1 VKILY
6 EEAKWKSIA
15 SALEKVNEAHKYDN
29 KYEHADVLFK
39 DSKSEIADKDIDRA
53 ISFSPQTYQ
62 PEAKPIREKYKKLYN
77 YAKGI
82 GKIIDEKVDE
92 PFYKSI
98 DEYMQQMADM
108 NVSAYTTANT
118 INVQTGPFFY
128 RHDKKEIKLTDLYE
142 GDTEYS
148 DNLKA
153 EYEAWKLQNPDVK
166 ASQEDYETAALNSGA
181 FEYEGIRAGQEKKEF
196 WFNLIAIGVVVGLTI
211 VCPPAGLVAGAAYTA
226 IDVGGAITG
235 EDLISGRKLSD
246 NERLVR
252 GAFAI
257 VPGAGAAAGKALLK
271 NMPALA
277 NVIKSAYKTVE
288 NAGGSALKSTLE
300 HARNLGKAHGD
311 QLKFTLKHP
320 VLAAVTSKTGQ
331 QTVRQSAKF
340 IDNALRPIEVRAV
353 QTNAGNVVTGVE
365 RGLPSGKLP
374 AKADEYLAVKQAEK
388 DGVLA
393 GKSTGNVHSSEI
405 DEVIKNDYDING
417 NLINRSVVPKGYES
431 VEDFLKAVDDTTI
444 KEYGYDSIEEFK
456 AVVEHVDDFLNAS
469 PKNNI
474 VNKGLAGGKHV
485 KGVDY
490 DVLGFPIFKGVDV
503 KFSLK
508 LNVDLYKAT
517 DETQFKK
524 CTSLLKEAIEQGNIS
539 KDIFTSKQLRDIENG
554 EARIKG
560 LTWHHHQVPG
570 KMQLV
575 VSKTHKVNHLG
586 GNKLW
591 GDGIR

>member
-1 VKILY
+1 MKILY

-15 SALEKVNEAHKYDN
+15 SALEKVNEAYKYDN
-29 KYEHADVLFK
+29 KYEHADDLFK
-39 DSKSEIADKDIDRA
+39 DSKREIADKDIDRA

-62 PEAKPIREKYKKLYN
+62 SEAKSIREKYKKLYN

-98 DEYMQQMADM
+98 DEYMQMMADM

-118 INVQTGPFFY
+118 INVQTGPFFN

-142 GDTEYS
+142 ADTEYS
-148 DNLKA
+148 ENLKA

-196 WFNLIAIGVVVGLTI
+196 WFNLIATGVVVGLTI

-277 NVIKSAYKTVE
+277 NVMKSAYKTVE

-353 QTNAGNVVTGVE
+353 QTNAGNLVTGVE

-374 AKADEYLAVKQAEK
+374 AKADEYLAIKQAEK
-388 DGVLA
+388 DGVMA
-393 GKSTGNVHSSEI
+393 GKGTSKSYGNYSTAI
-405 DEVIKNDYDING
+405 DDKVEVIEKVDLAEWISESFTDCNYRTVITKEKIIFYRTYGGGARATGSFVTTSPAGNRINAKTSTALVPDWKNTREFEAVIE
-417 NLINRSVVPKGYES
+417 VPKGQVLNIGK
-431 VEDFLKAVDDTTI
+431 VEKQYTKSGALLEGNGDQILLPQDWPSEWI
-444 KEYGYDSIEEFK
+444 KETRK
-456 AVVEHVDDFLNAS
+456 
-469 PKNNI
+469 
-474 VNKGLAGGKHV
+474 
-485 KGVDY
+485 
-490 DVLGFPIFKGVDV
+490 
-503 KFSLK
+503 
-508 LNVDLYKAT
+508 
-517 DETQFKK
+517 
-524 CTSLLKEAIEQGNIS
+524 
-539 KDIFTSKQLRDIENG
+539 
-554 EARIKG
+554 
-560 LTWHHHQVPG
+560 VP
-570 KMQLV
+570 
-575 VSKTHKVNHLG
+575 S
-586 GNKLW
+586 
-591 GDGIR
+591 R

>member
-1 VKILY
+1 MKILY
-6 EEAKWKSIA
+6 EEAKWKSVA
-15 SALEKVNEAHKYDN
+15 SALEKVNEAHEYDN
-29 KYEHADVLFK
+29 KYEYADDLFK

-62 PEAKPIREKYKKLYN
+62 PEAKPIREKYKKLYD

-98 DEYMQQMADM
+98 DEYMQKMADM

-142 GDTEYS
+142 ADTEYS

-153 EYEAWKLQNPDVK
+153 EYEAWKLENPDVK

-196 WFNLIAIGVVVGLTI
+196 WFNLIATGVVVGLTI

-226 IDVGGAITG
+226 IDFGGAITG

-252 GAFAI
+252 GVFAI

-277 NVIKSAYKTVE
+277 NVMKSAYKTVE
-288 NAGGSALKSTLE
+288 HAGGSALKSTLE
-300 HARNLGKAHGD
+300 NARNLGKAHGD

-320 VLAAVTSKTGQ
+320 VLAVVTSKTGQ
-331 QTVRQSAKF
+331 QTLRESAKF
-340 IDNALRPIEVRAV
+340 IDNALRPMEVRAV
-353 QTNAGNVVTGVE
+353 QTNAGNLVTGVE

-374 AKADEYLAVKQAEK
+374 AKADEYLAIKQAEK

-393 GKSTGNVHSSEI
+393 GKGTGKVNLKNI
-405 DEVIKNDYDING
+405 DEFING
-417 NLINRSVVPKGYES
+417 TKS
-431 VEDFLKAVDDTTI
+431 FDD
-444 KEYGYDSIEEFK
+444 
-456 AVVEHVDDFLNAS
+456 VVDDFVRLYSEKIQTNKTWSWNKSLHGGEYLSARQKKLIKEKAIADGLI
-469 PKNNI
+469 PN
-474 VNKGLAGGKHV
+474 VNVIKAEGMR
-485 KGVDY
+485 Y
-490 DVLGFPIFKGVDV
+490 GFADFKGAGLVVETKDLPEGLW
-503 KFSLK
+503 LK
-508 LNVDLYKAT
+508 SDEAQFEWLDNVIGGRP
-517 DETQFKK
+517 E
-524 CTSLLKEAIEQGNIS
+524 GM
-539 KDIFTSKQLRDIENG
+539 
-554 EARIKG
+554 
-560 LTWHHHQVPG
+560 TWHHTEVPG
-570 KMQLV
+570 KMELV
-575 VSKTHKVNHLG
+575 PFGIHNITIHNG
-586 GNKLW
+586 GRSTGMW
-591 GDGIR
+591 ADAPR

>member
-29 KYEHADVLFK
+29 KYEHADDLFK

-62 PEAKPIREKYKKLYN
+62 PEAKPIREKYKKLYD

-98 DEYMQQMADM
+98 DEYMQKMADM

-118 INVQTGPFFY
+118 INVQTGPFFN

-142 GDTEYS
+142 ADTEYS

-181 FEYEGIRAGQEKKEF
+181 FEYEGIRTGQEKKEF
-196 WFNLIAIGVVVGLTI
+196 WFNLIATGVVVGLTI

-277 NVIKSAYKTVE
+277 NVMKSAYKTVE

-320 VLAAVTSKTGQ
+320 VLAAVTSKAGQ

-353 QTNAGNVVTGVE
+353 QTTAGKIVTGVE

-374 AKADEYLAVKQAEK
+374 AKADEYLATKQAEK

-393 GKSTGNVHSSEI
+393 GKGTSEKVK
-405 DEVIKNDYDING
+405 EKGDINDPIRTYRG
-417 NLINRSVVPKGYES
+417 ADLSKLEAKYTADPRLTVEMPYVGKGQKNTNSEGWLRDKDFYWKEMLEKYPEAFNRSNRQK
-431 VEDFLKAVDDTTI
+431 
-444 KEYGYDSIEEFK
+444 IE
-456 AVVEHVDDFLNAS
+456 
-469 PKNNI
+469 
-474 VNKGLAGGKHV
+474 
-485 KGVDY
+485 
-490 DVLGFPIFKGVDV
+490 LGFAPTNNPTFRKHFPQYD
-503 KFSLK
+503 
-508 LNVDLYKAT
+508 
-517 DETQFKK
+517 
-524 CTSLLKEAIEQGNIS
+524 LKELYNDTLI
-539 KDIFTSKQLRDIENG
+539 
-554 EARIKG
+554 
-560 LTWHHHQVPG
+560 HHHIGGGGQAVAVP
-570 KMQLV
+570 
-575 VSKTHKVNHLG
+575 SKLHPGLG
-586 GNKLW
+586 GIHNAEKSAGVW
-591 GDGIR
+591 GNDQKYAELLEKFLEK

>member
-1 VKILY
+1 MKILY

-29 KYEHADVLFK
+29 KYEHADDLFK

-62 PEAKPIREKYKKLYN
+62 PEAKPIREKYKKLYD

-98 DEYMQQMADM
+98 DEYMQKMADM

-118 INVQTGPFFY
+118 INVQTGPFFN

-142 GDTEYS
+142 ADTEYS

-181 FEYEGIRAGQEKKEF
+181 FEYEGIRTGQEKKEF
-196 WFNLIAIGVVVGLTI
+196 WFNLIATGVVVGLTI

-277 NVIKSAYKTVE
+277 NVMKSAYKTVE

-320 VLAAVTSKTGQ
+320 VLAAVTSKAGQ

-353 QTNAGNVVTGVE
+353 QTTAGKIVTGVE

-374 AKADEYLAVKQAEK
+374 AKADEYLATKQAEK

-393 GKSTGNVHSSEI
+393 GKGTSEKVK
-405 DEVIKNDYDING
+405 EKGDINDPIRTYRG
-417 NLINRSVVPKGYES
+417 ADLSKLEAKYTADPRLTVEMPYVGKGQKNTNSEGWLRDKDFYWKEMLEKYPEAFNRSNRQK
-431 VEDFLKAVDDTTI
+431 
-444 KEYGYDSIEEFK
+444 IE
-456 AVVEHVDDFLNAS
+456 
-469 PKNNI
+469 
-474 VNKGLAGGKHV
+474 
-485 KGVDY
+485 
-490 DVLGFPIFKGVDV
+490 LGFAPTNNPTFRKHFPQYD
-503 KFSLK
+503 
-508 LNVDLYKAT
+508 
-517 DETQFKK
+517 
-524 CTSLLKEAIEQGNIS
+524 LKELYNDTLI
-539 KDIFTSKQLRDIENG
+539 
-554 EARIKG
+554 
-560 LTWHHHQVPG
+560 HHHIGGGGQAVAVP
-570 KMQLV
+570 
-575 VSKTHKVNHLG
+575 SKLHPGLG
-586 GNKLW
+586 GIHNAEKSAGVW
-591 GDGIR
+591 GNDQKYAELLEKFLEK

>member
-6 EEAKWKSIA
+6 EESKWKSIA

-29 KYEHADVLFK
+29 KYEHADDLFK

-62 PEAKPIREKYKKLYN
+62 PEAKPIREKYKKLYD

-118 INVQTGPFFY
+118 INVQTGPFFN

-142 GDTEYS
+142 ADTEYS
-148 DNLKA
+148 DHLKA
-153 EYEAWKLQNPDVK
+153 EYKAWKLQNPDVK

-196 WFNLIAIGVVVGLTI
+196 WFNLIATGVVVGLTI

-246 NERLVR
+246 NERLIR

-257 VPGAGAAAGKALLK
+257 VPGAGAVAGKALLK

-277 NVIKSAYKTVE
+277 NVMKSAYKTVE

-374 AKADEYLAVKQAEK
+374 AKADEYLAIKQAEK

-393 GKSTGNVHSSEI
+393 GKGAGRDISKIEI
-405 DEVIKNDYDING
+405 GRADLDI
-417 NLINRSVVPKGYES
+417 LRK
-431 VEDFLKAVDDTTI
+431 
-444 KEYGYDSIEEFK
+444 
-456 AVVEHVDDFLNAS
+456 
-469 PKNNI
+469 
-474 VNKGLAGGKHV
+474 
-485 KGVDY
+485 
-490 DVLGFPIFKGVDV
+490 
-503 KFSLK
+503 K
-508 LNVDLYKAT
+508 LNVPETHTIAVGKTDISELKGKLFEGSSIKVRREAGLPDLDVIMPNRDIRAPYDGSNPRHIQFMKHAEEGVINEFDIEIKKLGIDPNKVEGT
-517 DETQFKK
+517 LAIHQSNPRGVCSICTQGMTNPK
-524 CTSLLKEAIEQGNIS
+524 KEAG
-539 KDIFTSKQLRDIENG
+539 IF
-554 EARIKG
+554 
-560 LTWHHHQVPG
+560 
-570 KMQLV
+570 MQLTKKYPNLTIEV
-575 VSKTHKVNHLG
+575 TTEVKE
-586 GNKLW
+586 
-591 GDGIR
+591 GIRVSGKESFILKNGKLIN

>member
-1 VKILY
+1 MKILY

-29 KYEHADVLFK
+29 KYEHADDLFK

-62 PEAKPIREKYKKLYN
+62 PEAKPIREKYKKLYD

-98 DEYMQQMADM
+98 DEYMQKMADM

-118 INVQTGPFFY
+118 INVQTGPFFN

-142 GDTEYS
+142 ADTEYS

-181 FEYEGIRAGQEKKEF
+181 FEYEGIRTGQEKKEF
-196 WFNLIAIGVVVGLTI
+196 WFNLIATGVVVGLTI

-277 NVIKSAYKTVE
+277 NVMKSAYKTVE

-374 AKADEYLAVKQAEK
+374 AKADEYLAIKQAEK

-393 GKSTGNVHSSEI
+393 GKGTGKGNAVLNEEKTLVETGKHFTNGRKNKLKPNIRYKTGEYDYFYETDNLGRIEKFETDKLQLTVRDERLSHSKNTPGKVKGQDHAGHLAGDRFGGSPKI
-405 DEVIKNDYDING
+405 DNLVSQLSDVNLKQYKKIENEWAAALKETPPKEVTVDVEVIYSGKDMRPEKFSVKYTIDG
-417 NLINRSVVPKGYES
+417 EAFSETLIN
-431 VEDFLKAVDDTTI
+431 
-444 KEYGYDSIEEFK
+444 
-456 AVVEHVDDFLNAS
+456 
-469 PKNNI
+469 
-474 VNKGLAGGKHV
+474 
-485 KGVDY
+485 
-490 DVLGFPIFKGVDV
+490 
-503 KFSLK
+503 
-508 LNVDLYKAT
+508 
-517 DETQFKK
+517 
-524 CTSLLKEAIEQGNIS
+524 
-539 KDIFTSKQLRDIENG
+539 
-554 EARIKG
+554 
-560 LTWHHHQVPG
+560 
-570 KMQLV
+570 
-575 VSKTHKVNHLG
+575 
-586 GNKLW
+586 
-591 GDGIR
+591 

>member
-1 VKILY
+1 MKILY

-15 SALEKVNEAHKYDN
+15 SALEKVNEAHEYDN
-29 KYEHADVLFK
+29 KYEYADDLFK

-53 ISFSPQTYQ
+53 ISFSPQTYH
-62 PEAKPIREKYKKLYN
+62 PEAKPIREKYKKLYD

-98 DEYMQQMADM
+98 NEYIQKMADM
-108 NVSAYTTANT
+108 NATAYTTANT

-142 GDTEYS
+142 TDTEYS

-166 ASQEDYETAALNSGA
+166 ASQDDYETATLNSGA

-196 WFNLIAIGVVVGLTI
+196 WFNLIATGVVVGLTI

-226 IDVGGAITG
+226 IDVGGAIRG

-277 NVIKSAYKTVE
+277 NVMKSAYKTVE
-288 NAGGSALKSTLE
+288 NGGGSALKSTLE

-331 QTVRQSAKF
+331 QTVRESAKF

-353 QTNAGNVVTGVE
+353 QTTAGNVVTGVE

-374 AKADEYLAVKQAEK
+374 AKADEYLAIKQVEK
-388 DGVLA
+388 DGVLS
-393 GKSTGNVHSSEI
+393 GKGVDNKNTKDITKLTADDIPTAKSGTFNKFFNSLTSREL
-405 DEVIKNDYDING
+405 DELWKDKKIRKKIERQLREPGGLHEWHLVSRAPQFKYWNIGAEEIKNLRTAISDVKFINPNGIHGGLGSTKAHNELLAIIDTSSDYNTFV
-417 NLINRSVVPKGYES
+417 RR
-431 VEDFLKAVDDTTI
+431 
-444 KEYGYDSIEEFK
+444 
-456 AVVEHVDDFLNAS
+456 LNNWA
-469 PKNNI
+469 NYR
-474 VNKGLAGGKHV
+474 LAGG
-485 KGVDY
+485 DS
-490 DVLGFPIFKGVDV
+490 
-503 KFSLK
+503 SLPQG
-508 LNVDLYKAT
+508 LR
-517 DETQFKK
+517 
-524 CTSLLKEAIEQGNIS
+524 LK
-539 KDIFTSKQLRDIENG
+539 
-554 EARIKG
+554 
-560 LTWHHHQVPG
+560 
-570 KMQLV
+570 
-575 VSKTHKVNHLG
+575 
-586 GNKLW
+586 
-591 GDGIR
+591 

>member
-1 VKILY
+1 MKIHY

-29 KYEHADVLFK
+29 KYEHADDLFK
-39 DSKSEIADKDIDRA
+39 DSKSEIADKDIDGA

-62 PEAKPIREKYKKLYN
+62 PEANPIREKYKKLYN

-98 DEYMQQMADM
+98 DEYMQKMADM

-118 INVQTGPFFY
+118 INVQTGPFFN

-142 GDTEYS
+142 ADTEYS
-148 DNLKA
+148 ENLKA

-166 ASQEDYETAALNSGA
+166 SSQEDYETAALNSGA

-196 WFNLIAIGVVVGLTI
+196 WFNLIATGVVVGLTI

-277 NVIKSAYKTVE
+277 NVMKSAYKTVE
-288 NAGGSALKSTLE
+288 NAGGSALKSTQE
-300 HARNLGKAHGD
+300 HARNLGKAHGN

-353 QTNAGNVVTGVE
+353 QTTVGNVVTGVE

-374 AKADEYLAVKQAEK
+374 AKADEYLAIKQAEK

-393 GKSTGNVHSSEI
+393 DKGTSKSYGNYSTAI
-405 DEVIKNDYDING
+405 DDKVEVIEKVDLAEWISESFTDCNYRTVITKEKIIFYRTYGGGARATGSFVTTSPAGNRINAKTSTALVPDWKNTREFEAVIE
-417 NLINRSVVPKGYES
+417 VPKGQVLNIGK
-431 VEDFLKAVDDTTI
+431 VEKQYTKSGALLEGNGDQILLPQDWPSEWI
-444 KEYGYDSIEEFK
+444 KEIRK
-456 AVVEHVDDFLNAS
+456 
-469 PKNNI
+469 
-474 VNKGLAGGKHV
+474 
-485 KGVDY
+485 
-490 DVLGFPIFKGVDV
+490 
-503 KFSLK
+503 
-508 LNVDLYKAT
+508 
-517 DETQFKK
+517 
-524 CTSLLKEAIEQGNIS
+524 
-539 KDIFTSKQLRDIENG
+539 
-554 EARIKG
+554 
-560 LTWHHHQVPG
+560 VP
-570 KMQLV
+570 
-575 VSKTHKVNHLG
+575 S
-586 GNKLW
+586 
-591 GDGIR
+591 R

>member
-1 VKILY
+1 MKILY

-29 KYEHADVLFK
+29 KYEHADDLFK

-62 PEAKPIREKYKKLYN
+62 PEAKPIREKYKKLYD

-118 INVQTGPFFY
+118 INIQTGPFFN

-142 GDTEYS
+142 ADTEYS

-196 WFNLIAIGVVVGLTI
+196 WFNLIATGVVVGLTI

-277 NVIKSAYKTVE
+277 NVMKSAYKTVE

-300 HARNLGKAHGD
+300 HASNLGKAHGD

-374 AKADEYLAVKQAEK
+374 AKADEYLAIKQAEK

-393 GKSTGNVHSSEI
+393 GKGTVNGNIVKEVKEI
-405 DEVIKNDYDING
+405 DFGKHIVKGDNGKKQLLPNTKYVTNDNYKYTTDELGRIVSVDAPELVLKKANRNKYAQSNVGGKDRLPDDDGGHLIGAQFNGPPDID
-417 NLINRSVVPKGYES
+417 NLVPQNSQINRRGGVWYEMETEWANALKEVPSKKVSV
-431 VEDFLKAVDDTTI
+431 
-444 KEYGYDSIEEFK
+444 SIEPIYSNNSMRPDSFI
-456 AVVEHVDDFLNAS
+456 VEYEIEGQFPVIREIA
-469 PKNNI
+469 
-474 VNKGLAGGKHV
+474 NKSGG
-485 KGVDY
+485 
-490 DVLGFPIFKGVDV
+490 
-503 KFSLK
+503 
-508 LNVDLYKAT
+508 
-517 DETQFKK
+517 
-524 CTSLLKEAIEQGNIS
+524 
-539 KDIFTSKQLRDIENG
+539 
-554 EARIKG
+554 
-560 LTWHHHQVPG
+560 
-570 KMQLV
+570 
-575 VSKTHKVNHLG
+575 
-586 GNKLW
+586 
-591 GDGIR
+591 